1 MTSRKGEQIP
11 GTRSS
16 RQLNF
21 IKLVFGATAP
31 SGPGRPHTR
40 SAKLTSHHSRQ
51 DSSGREILQ
60 VASDI
65 RPQFSLRLDTHLTP
79 RNLKRIL
86 FFFII
91 IIFLFLP
98 PKVNVRSV
106 TRNPASLSCMQQ
118 GAL

>member
-79 RNLKRIL
+79 RISKRIL
-86 FFFII
+86 LFFFLSF
-91 IIFLFLP
+91 FLFFYLFFLFFAP
-98 PKVNVRSV
+98 QS
-106 TRNPASLSCMQQ
+106 
-118 GAL
+118 